1 MKMQSESELQ
11 LILCRI
17 AKYKS
22 HIVQKK
28 LWKKKKKK
36 LQKDLNVEL
45 RKK

>member
-28 LWKKKKKK
+28 LWKKKKK